1 MILRNSTRA
10 IFIHTSQELTK
21 NCCNLLYFVVSGQQP
36 RGADEHQMPHRHL
49 DTRGPRGLQSSKT
62 YVIRRRNQKWTNRC
76 TFGLWQLVCVCAS
89 MCACVHAKIT
99 SQIILYAS
107 RYPTGTG
114 LGILIAIIRI
124 ENTAQWPDPSCAL
137 HGSVHT
143 DRACVHM
150 RHMRHK
156 RRARACLCV
165 YTSSFFMSSCAWG
178 VPMRRS
184 NSRGLTL
191 TQTGAR
197 RSPVKWPFLALHK
210 PTHVRMLCACAH
222 ARNTTAGP

>member
-1 MILRNSTRA
+1 MILSDSTHA
-10 IFIHTSQELTK
+10 IFIHISQELTK

-76 TFGLWQLVCVCAS
+76 TFGLWQLACVHTS

-107 RYPTGTG
+107 CYPTGTG

-124 ENTAQWPDPSCAL
+124 EKTAQWPQSSCAMD
-137 HGSVHT
+137 GSVHANLT
-143 DRACVHM
+143 CGHM
-150 RHMRHK
+150 RHTRHK
-156 RRARACLCV
+156 ARTHAQKCMR
-165 YTSSFFMSSCAWG
+165 TSKFCMFSWAWDVAMS
-178 VPMRRS
+178 RKKLQ
-184 NSRGLTL
+184 GLIC
-191 TQTGAR
+191 
-197 RSPVKWPFLALHK
+197 S
-210 PTHVRMLCACAH
+210 
-222 ARNTTAGP
+222 